1 VRTPDLVLSLA
12 VAAALV
18 GCGRKE
24 EPAPTSGAAPKGAT
38 ASSTDAPA
46 SSGAI
51 AMPTAPEAAAH
62 DHESKHGGTV
72 LELGEHEGHLEVV
85 HDRAAGTLRA
95 YVSDGDMTPVASEAP
110 VVNLVKGAVQITMT
124 PLSGAGPKAE
134 AWTAT
139 HDGLKVEA
147 LEGRVRLRI
156 GDRTYQAPLA
166 LEGK

>member
-1 VRTPDLVLSLA
+1 MRAPDLVLSLA
-12 VAAALV
+12 VAAAVV
-18 GCGRKE
+18 GCGKKE
-24 EPAPTSGAAPKGAT
+24 EPTSASGTGTPPKAASPAP
-38 ASSTDAPA
+38 SSSSSAIPMPA
-46 SSGAI
+46 
-51 AMPTAPEAAAH
+51 APEAAAH

-85 HDRAAGTLRA
+85 HDRAAGTLTA
-95 YVSDGDMTPVASEAP
+95 YVSDADMKPVASEAP